1 MKLDCNL
8 FQDRLELFI
17 SERQILL
24 FQIETTTENEIGIG
38 DGEFAHLF
46 AVRSHV
52 VGLMVSINA

>member
-24 FQIETTTENEIGIG
+24 LQIETTTENEIRIG

-52 VGLMVSINA
+52 VDLMVSINA